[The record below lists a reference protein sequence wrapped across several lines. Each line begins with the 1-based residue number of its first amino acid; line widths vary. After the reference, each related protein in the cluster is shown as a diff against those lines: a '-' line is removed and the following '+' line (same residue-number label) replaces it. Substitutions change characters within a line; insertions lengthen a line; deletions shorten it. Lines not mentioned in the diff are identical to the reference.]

1 MARTLF
7 DRLETRLS
15 YGLAQ
20 IPRVAWYLG
29 HGYAM
34 LRLARRLE
42 GGAERRSAPQARRR
56 PGPSAS
62 MLYRDLA
69 ALFRRDLANVDAG
82 LYPPPEGE
90 DGSVQDRLAASR
102 MFFADLPKVAER
114 RREDR
119 GQEVF
124 EAQERPGL
132 PRYYQQNF
140 HFQTDGWLSERS
152 AKLYDTQVEVLFV
165 GAANA
170 MRRQALVPLAQW
182 MKGRD
187 QRRLKLVDIACG
199 TARFLR
205 EVKRAF
211 PALPVVGLDLSE
223 PYLREAS
230 RTLADLRA
238 AAFVNA
244 KAEDLPFADASV
256 DAVTSVF
263 LFHELPPK
271 VRRMV
276 VREVARVLKPGGLFI
291 LVDSLQHGD
300 TPGYDGLL
308 DGFPTSF
315 HEPYYAGYLDEDLR
329 ALGEEAGLRML
340 GAEPAWLSKVVSF
353 DKPAA

>member
-7 DRLETRLS
+7 DSLETRLS

-34 LRLARRLE
+34 RRLARRLA
-42 GGAERRSAPQARRR
+42 GGTERRSAPPAPRR

-62 MLYRDLA
+62 RLYGDLA
-69 ALFRRDLANVDAG
+69 ALFLRDLANVEAG
-82 LYPPPEGE
+82 IYPPPEGE
-90 DGSVQDRLAASR
+90 DGPVLDRLAASR
-102 MFFADLPKVAER
+102 LFFEDLPKVAER
-114 RREDR
+114 RREER
-119 GQEVF
+119 GQEVL
-124 EAQERPGL
+124 ETQERPGL
-132 PRYYQQNF
+132 PRYYLQNF

-152 AKLYDTQVEVLFV
+152 ARLYDTQVEVLFA

-187 QRRLKLVDIACG
+187 QRRLRLLDIACG
-199 TARFLR
+199 TARFLG

-211 PALPVVGLDLSE
+211 PALPVIGLDLSE
-223 PYLREAS
+223 PYLREAG
-230 RTLADLRA
+230 RTLADRRA
-238 AAFVNA
+238 TALVNA
-244 KAEDLPFADASV
+244 KAEDLPFADASL

-276 VREVARVLKPGGLFI
+276 LREVARVLKPGGLFV

-308 DGFPTSF
+308 DGFPASF
-315 HEPYYAGYLDEDLR
+315 HEPYYAGYLDEDLK
-329 ALGEEAGLRML
+329 ALGEAAGLRLL
-340 GAEPAWLSKVVSF
+340 GAEPAWLSKVASF
-353 DKPAA
+353 EKPER